1 MNDQPAAT
9 DVGVPN
15 GGVLDGGVP
24 DGGVPDGGRTWRRL
38 IAEATVALTASL
50 GNGRRREANWLIE
63 RVSGFGA
70 AELIVHGDESVS
82 ARAVAHFD
90 QLLARRCAGEPL
102 QYVLGRW
109 SFRSLELH
117 VDRNVLI
124 PRPETEVVAGLA
136 IEAARVAH
144 RRRHEAG
151 ETAVAADLGT
161 GSGAIALSLAT
172 EVRGLEVVATD
183 ASAAALSVARANL
196 AGLGRAAACVTLHEG
211 SWFEALPSGH
221 LGGFDVLVSNPP
233 YIGTL
238 EAADLPVDVRDWEPA
253 LALFAGPD
261 GTTALAHLIQGSPRW
276 LAKNGVL
283 ILEMAPA
290 QTQWAKGL
298 AESTGFVGAHI
309 VEDLAGK
316 PRALVATWR
325 PSRR

>member
-1 MNDQPAAT
+1 MN
-9 DVGVPN
+9 
-15 GGVLDGGVP
+15 
-24 DGGVPDGGRTWRRL
+24 GGRTWRQL
-38 IAEATVALTASL
+38 VAEASAALNSSL
-50 GNGRRREANWLIE
+50 GDGRSREANWLIE
-63 RVSGFGA
+63 RVSGFGV
-70 AELIVHGDESVS
+70 AELIVHGHEPVS

-117 VDRNVLI
+117 VDRSVLI

-136 IEAARVAH
+136 IEAARIAH

-151 ETAVAADLGT
+151 ETAAAADLGT

-172 EVRGLEVVATD
+172 EVPGLEVVATD
-183 ASAAALSVARANL
+183 ASAAALAVARANL
-196 AGLGRAAACVTLHEG
+196 AGLGRAAAMVTMHEG
-211 SWFEALPSGH
+211 SWFEALPSDR
-221 LGGFDVLVSNPP
+221 LRGFDVLVSNPP

-238 EAADLPVDVRDWEPA
+238 EAPDLPADVRDWEPA
-253 LALFAGPD
+253 MALFAGPD
-261 GTTALAHLIQGSPRW
+261 GTTDLEHLIRGSPRW
-276 LAKNGVL
+276 LADDGVL

-290 QTQWAKGL
+290 QTRWAREL
-298 AESTGFVGAHI
+298 AESTGFVGARI

-325 PSRR
+325 PCQ

>member
-15 GGVLDGGVP
+15 GGVL